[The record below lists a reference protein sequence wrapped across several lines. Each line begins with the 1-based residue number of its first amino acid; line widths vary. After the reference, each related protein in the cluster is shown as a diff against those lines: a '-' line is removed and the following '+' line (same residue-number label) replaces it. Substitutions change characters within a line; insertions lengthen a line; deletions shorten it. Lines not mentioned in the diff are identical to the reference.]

1 MRKLSQSGFGH
12 VALVLLVLVLAVVG
26 FAGYTVW
33 KAGQKTDTSNTGQQA
48 SLPATIKTEADLTQ
62 TSKFL
67 DETAKELDSSLDPS
81 GLDSSINQLL

>member
-12 VALVLLVLVLAVVG
+12 IALVLLVLVVAVVG

-33 KAGQKTDTSNTGQQA
+33 KAGQKPSSSDSTQQA
-48 SLPATIKTEADLTQ
+48 TVPATIKTKADLTQ

-67 DETAKELDSSLDPS
+67 DTTATELDSNLDPS
-81 GLDSSINQLL
+81 SLDGSINQLL

>member
-12 VALVLLVLVLAVVG
+12 VALVLIVVVLAVVG

-33 KAGQKTDTSNTGQQA
+33 KAGQKTDTTQQA

-67 DETAKELDSSLDPS
+67 DESAKELDSSLDPS
-81 GLDSSINQLL
+81 GLDGSINQLL